1 MNKAMTDGEQRLAN
15 EAMRLREAL
24 YNIAH
29 RNKTKASMKET
40 ALRTLYRRNAD
51 NAELAGTEGTMV
63 RWTTEE
69 ALKWADT
76 WGAVE
81 DVAPSGDQMALD
93 ALAREVRALR
103 AGLERLARMYEDQQ
117 EPCER
122 PQWVR
127 DLLPD
132 NAAQKER

>member
-1 MNKAMTDGEQRLAN
+1 MN
-15 EAMRLREAL
+15 
-24 YNIAH
+24 
-29 RNKTKASMKET
+29 
-40 ALRTLYRRNAD
+40 
-51 NAELAGTEGTMV
+51 
-63 RWTTEE
+63 RWTADE

-81 DVAPSGDQMALD
+81 DVAPIGDQMALD

-127 DLLPD
+127 DLLPA
-132 NAAQKER
+132 NCS